1 MQYLLHIVQ
10 NNIDDLEESLFDKF
24 EKNMFFDD
32 SYFIAMQLIIK
43 LPFISLP
50 HSDKPFATIEDKI
63 KLRMESEQQVKKE
76 QQVNQILEWFDSDN
90 IREQLE
96 NSDIFDNLR
105 QILEE

>member
-1 MQYLLHIVQ
+1 
-10 NNIDDLEESLFDKF
+10 
-24 EKNMFFDD
+24 
-32 SYFIAMQLIIK
+32 
-43 LPFISLP
+43 
-50 HSDKPFATIEDKI
+50 
-63 KLRMESEQQVKKE
+63 MESEQQVKKE

>member
-1 MQYLLHIVQ
+1 MTLRFKD
-10 NNIDDLEESLFDKF
+10 NIT
-24 EKNMFFDD
+24 
-32 SYFIAMQLIIK
+32 
-43 LPFISLP
+43 
-50 HSDKPFATIEDKI
+50 FATIEDKI